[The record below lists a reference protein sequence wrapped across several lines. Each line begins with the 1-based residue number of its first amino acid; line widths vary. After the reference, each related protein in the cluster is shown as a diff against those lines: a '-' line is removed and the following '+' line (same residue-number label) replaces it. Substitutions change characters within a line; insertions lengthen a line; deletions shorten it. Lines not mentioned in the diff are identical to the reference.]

1 MILPVAQALGA
12 DLTLTAGAIIS
23 ATVASSNLCF
33 FGSEVLVACKATQV
47 NNIRYAQTALPLLL
61 LPVFLTLLCYLAAGK
76 LWG

>member
-1 MILPVAQALGA
+1 M
-12 DLTLTAGAIIS
+12 
-23 ATVASSNLCF
+23 ASSNLCF

-47 NNIRYAQTALPLLL
+47 NNIRVAQTALPLLL